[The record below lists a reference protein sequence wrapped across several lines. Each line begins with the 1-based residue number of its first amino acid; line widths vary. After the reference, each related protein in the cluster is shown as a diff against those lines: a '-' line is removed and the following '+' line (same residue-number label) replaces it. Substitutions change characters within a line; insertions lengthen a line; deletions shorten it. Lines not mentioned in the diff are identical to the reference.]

1 MYSNQ
6 NDENQYGF
14 YNTPGYKISKA
25 TKPYI
30 TKDDYVLP
38 PQDRNTAAYN
48 EQPSMRAPNIRKP
61 IVTDIYDEDHYT
73 LARNSGILTDHPPL
87 DLDDDN
93 DKNKSAIPK
102 SNKKNGILNSNR
114 LMMNFLIFGIFAIGA
129 VCTYIVIK
137 RQDKTRNPSIP
148 CICLT
153 MHTNI
158 IHPTTASFHLTSI
171 PKVDGSWGQWSNY
184 GVCNTICGPR
194 SKKFRS
200 RSCDNPPPS
209 NGGRRCIGYSR
220 DYTTCPCP
228 VDGRWGQ
235 WSEYGTCSK
244 PCDTGKKIRTRVC
257 DNPSPSNGG
266 RRCFGSNRDEAK
278 CNRNRCPGN
287 SLCEFGSH
295 FQIQECCS
303 ASNQCGEGQGDC
315 DKDSECLGN
324 LVCGRD
330 NCDES
335 KFPNDET
342 DCCRKGNS
350 VRPLGF

>member
-1 MYSNQ
+1 MYE
-6 NDENQYGF
+6 ENRVGHLS
-14 YNTPGYKISKA
+14 T

-38 PQDRNTAAYN
+38 PQDRNTATYN
-48 EQPSMRAPNIRKP
+48 EQPAMRAPNIRKP

-87 DLDDDN
+87 DLDDA
-93 DKNKSAIPK
+93 KYKHQSSITK
-102 SNKKNGILNSNR
+102 KNKKNGILSSNN
-114 LMMNFLIFGIFAIGA
+114 LVVIFLTFGIFAIGA

-137 RQDKTRNPSIP
+137 N
-148 CICLT
+148 T

-158 IHPTTASFHLTSI
+158 IHPTTASAHLPSI
-171 PKVDGSWGQWSNY
+171 PKVEGSWGQWSNY

-194 SKKFRS
+194 STKFRS

-244 PCDTGKKIRTRVC
+244 PCDKGKKIRTRVC

-266 RRCFGSNRDEAK
+266 RRCFGSNRHEAI
-278 CNRNRCPGN
+278 CNMNRCTGN
-287 SLCEFGSH
+287 ILCGFGSH
-295 FQIQECCS
+295 SQIQECCS
-303 ASNQCGEGQGDC
+303 TSKQCSEGQGDC

-324 LVCGRD
+324 LVCGRR
-330 NCDES
+330 NCDDS
-335 KFPNDET
+335 KFPDYDKT
-342 DCCRKGNS
+342 DCCRKGTS
-350 VRPLGF
+350 ARDGEEEEAEYDDDEEED